1 MNITIK
7 LVTFAAVEVNE
18 VFVINVNGSIYM
30 GWRQDETI
38 YQCIDSRGAQCLF
51 DLESV
56 ESNSDVVVIGNTTSY
71 SDVQHYAPWFVG
83 ERTQSHT
90 RVGGSAALNAL
101 QGIAAIRL
109 TLDTAD
115 VVHNLNTK
123 DL

>member
-7 LVTFAAVEVNE
+7 LVTFVAVEVNE

-30 GWRQDETI
+30 GWRQEETI
-38 YQCIDSRGAQCLF
+38 YRCIDSHGTQGHF
-51 DLESV
+51 DLSSI
-56 ESNSDVVVIGNTTSY
+56 ESNRDVVVIGNTTSY

-101 QGIAAIRL
+101 QGVSAMRLAIEAATVTRNIA
-109 TLDTAD
+109 T
-115 VVHNLNTK
+115 